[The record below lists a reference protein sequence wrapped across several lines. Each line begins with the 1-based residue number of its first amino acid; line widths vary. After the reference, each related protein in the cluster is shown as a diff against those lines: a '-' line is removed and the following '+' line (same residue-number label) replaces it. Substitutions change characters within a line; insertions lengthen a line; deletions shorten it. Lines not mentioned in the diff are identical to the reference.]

1 MIKMFYQKK
10 KEALATQNAVQEP
23 AARASWDTVLDAEPW
38 ASPSPDRVCP
48 C

>member
-23 AARASWDTVLDAEPW
+23 AARASWDTCRMQSLGPRPLLTE
-38 ASPSPDRVCP
+38 
-48 C
+48 